1 MSNFEETPFLINKAH
16 MCFWGIITMSTTIF
30 FWATRFEGSFPVLPK
45 SLKKLQS
52 QISSDTTKPQVWLQ
66 TDVQEMLQ
74 FCRGIPELSQTDSI
88 NWVYDVILKQAEQ
101 NSPP

>member
-1 MSNFEETPFLINKAH
+1 MSNYEEMPFLINKAH

-30 FWATRFEGSFPVLPK
+30 FWATRFEGSFPALPK

>member
-1 MSNFEETPFLINKAH
+1 
-16 MCFWGIITMSTTIF
+16 MSTTIF
-30 FWATRFEGSFPVLPK
+30 FWATRFEGSFPALPK